1 MTTLVTAAIHF
12 TDRTSITLQWPRGSG
27 NDVAT
32 ITSNVRQALEA
43 ESLVALVGDDLLVVP
58 MRSVKYVHV
67 SPAPPA
73 LPAHVI
79 RGARLD
85 GGTGGDD

>member
-12 TDRTSITLQWPRGSG
+12 TDRTSLTLQWPRQSG

-32 ITSNVRQALEA
+32 ITSNVRQALESD
-43 ESLVALVGDDLLVVP
+43 SLVALIGDDLLIVP

-79 RGARLD
+79 RGASLH
-85 GGTGGDD
+85 GGVSDDD